1 MMLKAIVID
10 DEQYAREELIALLE
24 EQKEVDIEVIA
35 SCQNAIE
42 GLKKVNQLKPDLI
55 FLDIQ
60 MPQITGIEMLGML
73 DPETMPK
80 VIFVTAFDE
89 YALQA
94 FEDNAFDYILKPVE
108 PSRLRK
114 TLKRLKCKMQQDNYQ
129 VLTDKPLNLIP
140 CAGFNRYLLLKPSEI
155 ELAYSDQSGVHII
168 SQQADR
174 GVVETSCSL
183 SLKVLEEKTELLRCH
198 RQYLINPNM
207 IREIK
212 LLDNSLA
219 EIVTAGGAVAPVSRR
234 YLKMLRDRFQLH

>member
-1 MMLKAIVID
+1 MLKAIVID
-10 DEQYAREELIALLE
+10 DEQYAREELIVLLE
-24 EQKEVDIEVIA
+24 EQNEVEINIIA
-35 SCQNAIE
+35 SCSNAIE

-60 MPQITGIEMLGML
+60 MPQINGIEMLGML

-108 PSRLRK
+108 PCRLDK
-114 TLKRLKCKMQQDNYQ
+114 TLRRVKSNLQEDNYQ
-129 VLTDKPLNLIP
+129 TLTDKPLSLIP
-140 CAGFNRYLLLKPSEI
+140 CAGYNRYLLLKPSEI
-155 ELAYSDQSGVHII
+155 EVAYSDQAGVHII
-168 SQQADR
+168 CQQTEK
-174 GVVETSCSL
+174 GSPETSCSL
-183 SLKVLEEKTELLRCH
+183 SLKILEEKTELLRCH
-198 RQYLINPNM
+198 RQYLINPNA

-219 EIVTAGGAVAPVSRR
+219 EIVTVSGAVAPVSRR
-234 YLKMLRDRFQLH
+234 YLKMLKDRFQLH